1 MDINEINAGAL
12 AYVGDAIYELIIRKY
27 LISTK
32 LNNVNKLQNE
42 AIKYVSAKAQAKFLD
57 KIIDANILTKEELST
72 VSRARNYKPNSKPK
86 NTDIKTYKKAT
97 ALEALF
103 GMLYLSNNKDR
114 LEIITKEILGWYHV
128 CIWEKRG

>member
-1 MDINEINAGAL
+1 MNINEINAGAL

-32 LNNVNKLQNE
+32 LNSVNKLQNE
-42 AIKYVSAKAQAKFLD
+42 SIKYVSAKAQAKFLD

>member
-1 MDINEINAGAL
+1 MNINEINAGAL

-27 LISTK
+27 LIYTK

-128 CIWEKRG
+128 CIWKKRG

>member
-114 LEIITKEILGWYHV
+114 LEIITKEILG
-128 CIWEKRG
+128 

>member
-1 MDINEINAGAL
+1 MNINEINAGSL

-27 LISTK
+27 LISIK

-128 CIWEKRG
+128 CIWKKRG

>member
-1 MDINEINAGAL
+1 MNINEINAGSL

-27 LISTK
+27 LISIK

-57 KIIDANILTKEELST
+57 KIIDANILTNEELST

-114 LEIITKEILGWYHV
+114 LKIITKEILG
-128 CIWEKRG
+128 

>member
-1 MDINEINAGAL
+1 MNINEINAGSL

-27 LISTK
+27 LISIK

-114 LEIITKEILGWYHV
+114 LEIITKEILG
-128 CIWEKRG
+128 

>member
-103 GMLYLSNNKDR
+103 GMLYLLNNKDR

-128 CIWEKRG
+128 CIWKKRG

>member
-103 GMLYLSNNKDR
+103 GMLYLLNNKDR
-114 LEIITKEILGWYHV
+114 LKIITKEILG
-128 CIWEKRG
+128 

>member
-1 MDINEINAGAL
+1 MNINEINAGSL

-27 LISTK
+27 LISIK

-103 GMLYLSNNKDR
+103 GMLYLLNNKDR
-114 LEIITKEILGWYHV
+114 LKIITKEILG
-128 CIWEKRG
+128 

>member
-1 MDINEINAGAL
+1 MNINEINAGSL

-27 LISTK
+27 LISIK

-72 VSRARNYKPNSKPK
+72 VSRARNYKPNPKPK

-114 LEIITKEILGWYHV
+114 LEIITKEILG
-128 CIWEKRG
+128 

>member
-1 MDINEINAGAL
+1 MNINEINAGAL

-32 LNNVNKLQNE
+32 LNSVNKLQNE
-42 AIKYVSAKAQAKFLD
+42 SIKYVSAKAQAKFLD

-114 LEIITKEILGWYHV
+114 LEIITKEILG
-128 CIWEKRG
+128 

>member
-1 MDINEINAGAL
+1 MNINEINAGSL

-42 AIKYVSAKAQAKFLD
+42 AINYVSAKAQAKFLD

-114 LEIITKEILGWYHV
+114 LEIITKEILG
-128 CIWEKRG
+128 

>member
-1 MDINEINAGAL
+1 MNINEINAGSL

-27 LISTK
+27 LISIK

-103 GMLYLSNNKDR
+103 GMLYLSNNKYR
-114 LEIITKEILGWYHV
+114 LEIITKEILG
-128 CIWEKRG
+128 

>member
-1 MDINEINAGAL
+1 MNINEINAGSL

-27 LISTK
+27 LISIK

-114 LEIITKEILGWYHV
+114 LKIITKEILG
-128 CIWEKRG
+128 

>member
-1 MDINEINAGAL
+1 MNINEINAGSL

-27 LISTK
+27 LISIK

-114 LEIITKEILGWYHV
+114 LEKITKEIL
-128 CIWEKRG
+128 E

>member
-1 MDINEINAGAL
+1 MNINEINAGAL

-27 LISTK
+27 LISIK

-114 LEIITKEILGWYHV
+114 LEIITKKILG
-128 CIWEKRG
+128 

>member
-1 MDINEINAGAL
+1 MNINEINAGSL

-27 LISTK
+27 LISIK

-57 KIIDANILTKEELST
+57 KIIDADILTKEELYT

-128 CIWEKRG
+128 CIWKKRG

>member
-1 MDINEINAGAL
+1 MNINEINAGAL

-27 LISTK
+27 LIYTK

-114 LEIITKEILGWYHV
+114 LEIITKEILG
-128 CIWEKRG
+128 

>member
-1 MDINEINAGAL
+1 MNINEINAGSL

-27 LISTK
+27 LISIK

-57 KIIDANILTKEELST
+57 KIIDANILTNEELST

-114 LEIITKEILGWYHV
+114 LEIIAKEILG
-128 CIWEKRG
+128 

>member
-1 MDINEINAGAL
+1 MNINEINAGSL

-27 LISTK
+27 LISIK

-114 LEIITKEILGWYHV
+114 LEKITKEILEWYHV
-128 CIWEKRG
+128 CIWKKRG

>member
-103 GMLYLSNNKDR
+103 GMLYLLNNKDR
-114 LEIITKEILGWYHV
+114 LEIITKEILG
-128 CIWEKRG
+128 

>member
-1 MDINEINAGAL
+1 MNTNEINAGAL

-27 LISTK
+27 LISIK

-103 GMLYLSNNKDR
+103 GMLYLSNNNDR
-114 LEIITKEILGWYHV
+114 LEIITKEILG
-128 CIWEKRG
+128 

>member
-1 MDINEINAGAL
+1 MNINEINAGSL

-27 LISTK
+27 LISIK

-72 VSRARNYKPNSKPK
+72 VIRARNYKPNSKPK

-114 LEIITKEILGWYHV
+114 LEIITKEILG
-128 CIWEKRG
+128 

>member
-1 MDINEINAGAL
+1 MNINEINAGSL

-27 LISTK
+27 LISIK

-57 KIIDANILTKEELST
+57 KIIDANILTNEELST

-114 LEIITKEILGWYHV
+114 LEIITKKILG
-128 CIWEKRG
+128 

>member
-1 MDINEINAGAL
+1 MNINEINAGSL

-27 LISTK
+27 LISIK

-114 LEIITKEILGWYHV
+114 LEIITKESLG
-128 CIWEKRG
+128 

>member
-1 MDINEINAGAL
+1 MNINEINAGAL
-12 AYVGDAIYELIIRKY
+12 AYVGDAVYELIIRKY
-27 LISTK
+27 LISIK

-114 LEIITKEILGWYHV
+114 LEIITKEILG
-128 CIWEKRG
+128 

>member
-1 MDINEINAGAL
+1 MNINEINAGSL

-27 LISTK
+27 LISIK

-114 LEIITKEILGWYHV
+114 LEIITKKILGWYHV
-128 CIWEKRG
+128 CIWKKRC

>member
-1 MDINEINAGAL
+1 MNINEINAGSL

-32 LNNVNKLQNE
+32 LNSVNKLQNE
-42 AIKYVSAKAQAKFLD
+42 SIKYVSAKAQAKFLD

-114 LEIITKEILGWYHV
+114 LKIITKEILGWYHV
-128 CIWEKRG
+128 CIWKKCG

>member
-1 MDINEINAGAL
+1 MNINEINAGSL

-27 LISTK
+27 LISIK

-114 LEIITKEILGWYHV
+114 LEIITKKILEWYHV
-128 CIWEKRG
+128 CIWKKRG

>member
-128 CIWEKRG
+128 CIWKKRG

>member
-1 MDINEINAGAL
+1 MNINEINAGSL

-27 LISTK
+27 LISIK

-114 LEIITKEILGWYHV
+114 LEIITKKILG
-128 CIWEKRG
+128 